1 LIIRFQR
8 TGDCY
13 SLTDVV
19 TESIGQCERYD
30 VIVIEKIEKEVLDKI
45 KGTNIKIF
53 ECDEGEEKCI
63 EKIRNSVYRVTK
75 SCKFT

>member
-1 LIIRFQR
+1 MIIRFQR
-8 TGDCY
+8 TGVCY
-13 SLTDVV
+13 SLTDIV

-30 VIVIEKIEKEVLDKI
+30 VIVIEKLEKEVLDKI

-63 EKIRNSVYRVTK
+63 EKIRNSVYRITK